1 MKPLKLVLSAFG
13 PYAGRTEI
21 DFTCLGEQGL
31 YLITGDTGAGKTIIF
46 DALCY
51 ALYGET
57 SGGTREAS
65 MLRSQYAAAD
75 VPTFV
80 ELAFRLRG
88 QEYVVRRN
96 PEYQRPAKRGSGL
109 TLERAAAELRYPD
122 ARQPVTKTG
131 EVDRAVK
138 ELLGLDYKQFT
149 QIAMIAQG
157 QFRKFLDTNTDERSK
172 IFRELFHTE
181 FYQSLQERLKR
192 EALDKYKECDE
203 LQRRTAQFLGGISCA
218 DYPEQAAKLALW
230 RQQEFRGCAGEALEL
245 VDAVIKLDEAKQA
258 QNAAAKSALDEQQR
272 ALNAQMEGFSQL
284 AELES
289 AVRSLQAQK
298 ERLQQ
303 QADSEAEAKAARE
316 KQLASL
322 ESAWQEAQAAQLAA
336 AQEQG
341 EQQRLAARKR
351 DLQDVQAMLARYNEE
366 LAELEAKRAEYR
378 EHMQAYTEKKQKYDA
393 LDMAFLQAQAGVLA
407 ATLKEH
413 EACPVCG
420 SLQHPRPAVL
430 PQDTPTEQQVKQAQA
445 AMTSAKAYLGDLA
458 GQGRKLNAGCE
469 RQLQLTLDKSRELLG
484 CAELDKLPACLQ
496 AEQQQTVEQTQE
508 LEARLRPLVQ
518 LARQEAQRAAAVTR
532 QRASNAMADAD
543 AQKRVAELAK
553 VEGQLQEKTEQLEQQ
568 QRLVAD
574 VDEAAL
580 RAQGAELAAAQ
591 RELEQQDRRLYAAI
605 ENNKGITANV
615 RESTEGLRRSE
626 EEYQSLKALA
636 DTMNGRL
643 VGKKHVNLET
653 YIQMHYFD
661 KILRRANVRLLQ
673 MTSGQYELCREALD
687 NDEVKTG
694 NSKTGL
700 DLVVHDHYSGRRRS
714 VKTLSGGESFMASL
728 ALALGLADEVQ
739 SSAGGIQLDAMFV
752 DEGFGSLDDSALQQA
767 VATLQGLS
775 EGRRLVGIIS
785 HVHDLMDMIDTQLV
799 VTKRTNGAG
808 TGSEVQ
814 ILA

>member
-21 DFTCLGEQGL
+21 DFTRLGEQGL

-192 EALDKYKECDE
+192 EALDKYKECEE
-203 LQRRTAQFLGGISCA
+203 LQRRTAQFLSGISCA
-218 DYPEQAAKLALW
+218 AYPEQAAKLALW

-245 VDAVIKLDEAKQA
+245 VDVVMRLDEAKQA
-258 QNAAAKSALDEQQR
+258 QNAAAKSELDEQQR
-272 ALNAQMEGFSQL
+272 ALNAQLEGFRQL

-298 ERLQQ
+298 ERLQE

-316 KQLASL
+316 QQLAAL

-366 LAELEAKRAEYR
+366 LAELEAKRSEYR
-378 EHMQAYTEKKQKYDA
+378 EHMQAYAEKKQKYDA

-420 SLQHPRPAVL
+420 SLQHPQPAVL

-484 CAELDKLPACLQ
+484 CAEPEKLPACLQ
-496 AEQQQTVEQTQE
+496 AEQQQTAKQTQE

-518 LARQEAQRAAAVTR
+518 LARQEAQRASAVTR
-532 QRASNAMADAD
+532 QRASNAQADAD

-553 VEGQLQEKTEQLEQQ
+553 VEGQLQEKTGQLEQQ

-591 RELEQQDRRLYAAI
+591 RELEQQDRMLYAALAT
-605 ENNKGITANV
+605 NKSITANV

>member
-21 DFTCLGEQGL
+21 DFARLGEQGL

-192 EALDKYKECDE
+192 EALDKYKECEE
-203 LQRRTAQFLGGISCA
+203 LQRRTAQFLSGISCA

-245 VDAVIKLDEAKQA
+245 VDVVMRLDEAKQA
-258 QNAAAKSALDEQQR
+258 QNAAAKSGLDEQQR
-272 ALNAQMEGFSQL
+272 SLNAQLECFSQL
-284 AELES
+284 AELEC

-316 KQLASL
+316 RQLAAL
-322 ESAWQEAQAAQLAA
+322 ESAWQEAQSAQLAA

-351 DLQDVQAMLARYNEE
+351 DLQDVQAMLARYHEE

-378 EHMQAYTEKKQKYDA
+378 ECMKTYTEKKQKYDA

-420 SLQHPRPAVL
+420 SLQHPQPAVL

-458 GQGRKLNAGCE
+458 GQGRKLHAGCE

-484 CAELDKLPACLQ
+484 CAESEKLPACLQ
-496 AEQQQTVEQTQE
+496 AEQQQTAEQTQA

-532 QRASNAMADAD
+532 QRASNAQADAD

-553 VEGQLQEKTEQLEQQ
+553 VEGQLQEKTGQLEQQ

-591 RELEQQDRRLYAAI
+591 RELEQQDRRLYAAL
-605 ENNKGITANV
+605 ENNKSITANV

-785 HVHDLMDMIDTQLV
+785 HVHDLMDMIETQLV

>member
-21 DFTCLGEQGL
+21 DFTRLGEQGL

-109 TLERAAAELRYPD
+109 TLERAAAELCYPD

-192 EALDKYKECDE
+192 EALDKYKECEE
-203 LQRRTAQFLGGISCA
+203 LQRRTAQFLSGISCDA
-218 DYPEQAAKLALW
+218 YPEQAAKLALW

-245 VDAVIKLDEAKQA
+245 VDVVMRLDEAKQA
-258 QNAAAKSALDEQQR
+258 QNAVAKSGLDKQQR
-272 ALNAQMEGFSQL
+272 ALNAQLECFSQL

-316 KQLASL
+316 RQLAAL

-341 EQQRLAARKR
+341 EQQRLAARMR

-413 EACPVCG
+413 EVCPVCG
-420 SLQHPRPAVL
+420 SLQHPQPAVL

-484 CAELDKLPACLQ
+484 CAEPEKLPACLQ
-496 AEQQQTVEQTQE
+496 AEQQQTAEQTQA
-508 LEARLRPLVQ
+508 LEARLRPLML
-518 LARQEAQRAAAVTR
+518 LAQQEAQRAAAVTR
-532 QRASNAMADAD
+532 QRASNARADAD

-568 QRLVAD
+568 QGLVAD

-591 RELEQQDRRLYAAI
+591 RELEQQDRRLYAAL

-615 RESTEGLRRSE
+615 RESTESLRRSE

-775 EGRRLVGIIS
+775 KGRRLVGIIS

>member
-1 MKPLKLVLSAFG
+1 
-13 PYAGRTEI
+13 
-21 DFTCLGEQGL
+21 
-31 YLITGDTGAGKTIIF
+31 
-46 DALCY
+46 
-51 ALYGET
+51 
-57 SGGTREAS
+57 

-192 EALDKYKECDE
+192 EALDKYKKCDE
-203 LQRRTAQFLGGISCA
+203 LQRRTAQFLSGISCA
-218 DYPEQAAKLALW
+218 DYPEQAAKLVLW

-245 VDAVIKLDEAKQA
+245 VDAVIKLDEAKQV

-298 ERLQQ
+298 DKLQ
-303 QADSEAEAKAARE
+303 
-316 KQLASL
+316 
-322 ESAWQEAQAAQLAA
+322 
-336 AQEQG
+336 
-341 EQQRLAARKR
+341 LAARKR

-445 AMTSAKAYLGDLA
+445 AMTSAKAYLSDLA

-484 CAELDKLPACLQ
+484 CAEPEKLPACLQ
-496 AEQQQTVEQTQE
+496 AEQQQTAEQTQE

-532 QRASNAMADAD
+532 QRASNAKADAD

-553 VEGQLQEKTEQLEQQ
+553 VEGQLQEKTGQLEQQ

>member
-21 DFTCLGEQGL
+21 DFTRLGEQGL

-192 EALDKYKECDE
+192 EALDKYKECEE
-203 LQRRTAQFLGGISCA
+203 LQRRTAQFLSGISCA

-245 VDAVIKLDEAKQA
+245 VDVVIKLDEAKQA
-258 QNAAAKSALDEQQR
+258 QNAAAKSELDEQQR
-272 ALNAQMEGFSQL
+272 ALNAQLEGFSQL

-303 QADSEAEAKAARE
+303 QANSEAEAKAARE
-316 KQLASL
+316 RQLAAL

-378 EHMQAYTEKKQKYDA
+378 ECMQAYTEKKQKYDA

-484 CAELDKLPACLQ
+484 CAEPEKLPACLQ
-496 AEQQQTVEQTQE
+496 AEQRQTAEQTQA

-553 VEGQLQEKTEQLEQQ
+553 VEGQLQEKTGQLEQQ

-580 RAQGAELAAAQ
+580 RAQGAELEAAQ

-615 RESTEGLRRSE
+615 RQSTESLRRSE

-673 MTSGQYELCREALD
+673 MTSGQYELCRESLD

>member
-21 DFTCLGEQGL
+21 DFTRLGEQGL

-57 SGGTREAS
+57 SGGTRDAS
-65 MLRSQYAAAD
+65 MLRSQYAQAD

-122 ARQPVTKTG
+122 ARQPATKTG

-245 VDAVIKLDEAKQA
+245 VDAVIKLDEAKQV

-298 ERLQQ
+298 DSLQQ

-316 KQLASL
+316 KQLADL

-420 SLQHPRPAVL
+420 SLQHPQPAVL

-496 AEQQQTVEQTQE
+496 AEQQQTAEQTQE

-518 LARQEAQRAAAVTR
+518 LTRQEAQRAAAVTR

-591 RELEQQDRRLYAAI
+591 CELEQQDRRLYATI
-605 ENNKGITANV
+605 ENNKGITVNV

>member
-21 DFTCLGEQGL
+21 DFTRLGEQGL

-192 EALDKYKECDE
+192 EALDKYKECEE
-203 LQRRTAQFLGGISCA
+203 LQRRTAQFLSGISCA

-245 VDAVIKLDEAKQA
+245 VDVVMRLDEAKQA
-258 QNAAAKSALDEQQR
+258 QNAAAKSGLDEQQR
-272 ALNAQMEGFSQL
+272 SLNAQLECFSQL
-284 AELES
+284 AELEC

-316 KQLASL
+316 RQLAAL
-322 ESAWQEAQAAQLAA
+322 ESAWQEAQSAQLAA

-351 DLQDVQAMLARYNEE
+351 DLQDVQAMLARYHEE

-378 EHMQAYTEKKQKYDA
+378 ECMKTYTEKKQKYDA

-420 SLQHPRPAVL
+420 SLQHPQPAVL

-458 GQGRKLNAGCE
+458 GQGRKLHAGCE

-484 CAELDKLPACLQ
+484 CAEPEKLPSCLQ
-496 AEQQQTVEQTQE
+496 AEQRQTAEQTQA

-518 LARQEAQRAAAVTR
+518 LARQEAQRAAAVMR
-532 QRASNAMADAD
+532 QRASNAQADAD

-553 VEGQLQEKTEQLEQQ
+553 VEGQLQEKTGQLEQQ

-591 RELEQQDRRLYAAI
+591 RELEQQDRRLYAALA
-605 ENNKGITANV
+605 NNKSITANV

-799 VTKRTNGAG
+799 VTKRMNGAG

>member
-21 DFTCLGEQGL
+21 DFTRLGEQGL

-192 EALDKYKECDE
+192 EALDKYKECEE
-203 LQRRTAQFLGGISCA
+203 LQRRTAQFLSGISCDA
-218 DYPEQAAKLALW
+218 YPEQAAKLALW

-245 VDAVIKLDEAKQA
+245 VDVVMRLDEAKQA
-258 QNAAAKSALDEQQR
+258 QNAAAKSELDEQQR
-272 ALNAQMEGFSQL
+272 ALNAQLECFSQL
-284 AELES
+284 AELEN

-316 KQLASL
+316 QQLASL

-420 SLQHPRPAVL
+420 SLQHPQPAVL

-484 CAELDKLPACLQ
+484 CAEPEKLPACLQ
-496 AEQQQTVEQTQE
+496 AEQQQTAEQTQA

-532 QRASNAMADAD
+532 QRASNAQADAD

-553 VEGQLQEKTEQLEQQ
+553 VEGQLQEKTGQLEQQ

-574 VDEAAL
+574 VDEAVL

-605 ENNKGITANV
+605 ANNKSITANV

-775 EGRRLVGIIS
+775 EGHRLVGIIS

-799 VTKRTNGAG
+799 VTKRTNGVG

>member
-21 DFTCLGEQGL
+21 DFTRLGEQGL

-181 FYQSLQERLKR
+181 FYKSLQERLKR
-192 EALDKYKECDE
+192 EALDKYKECEE
-203 LQRRTAQFLGGISCA
+203 LQRRTAQFLSGISCG

-245 VDAVIKLDEAKQA
+245 VDVVIKLDEAKQA
-258 QNAAAKSALDEQQR
+258 QNAAAKSGLDEQQR
-272 ALNAQMEGFSQL
+272 ALNTQLEGFSQL

-303 QADSEAEAKAARE
+303 QANSEAEAKAARE
-316 KQLASL
+316 RQLAAL

-378 EHMQAYTEKKQKYDA
+378 ECMQVYTEKKQKYDA

-420 SLQHPRPAVL
+420 SLQHPQPAVL

-458 GQGRKLNAGCE
+458 GQGRKLHAGCE

-484 CAELDKLPACLQ
+484 CAEPEKLPACLQ
-496 AEQQQTVEQTQE
+496 AEQRQTAEQTQE

-518 LARQEAQRAAAVTR
+518 LARQEAQRASAVTR
-532 QRASNAMADAD
+532 QRASNAQADAD

-553 VEGQLQEKTEQLEQQ
+553 VEGQLQEKTGQLEQQ

-605 ENNKGITANV
+605 ENNKSITANV

>member
-21 DFTCLGEQGL
+21 DFTRLGEQGL

-65 MLRSQYAAAD
+65 MLRSQYAQAE

-96 PEYQRPAKRGSGL
+96 PEYQRPVKRGSGL

-192 EALDKYKECDE
+192 EALDKCKECEE
-203 LQRRTAQFLGGISCA
+203 LQRRTAQFLSGISCDA
-218 DYPEQAAKLALW
+218 YPEQAAKLALW

-245 VDAVIKLDEAKQA
+245 MDVVIKLDEAKQA
-258 QNAAAKSALDEQQR
+258 QNAAAKRGLDEQQR
-272 ALNAQMEGFSQL
+272 ALNAQLEGFSWL

-289 AVRSLQAQK
+289 AVRTLQAQK

-316 KQLASL
+316 KQLADL

-445 AMTSAKAYLGDLA
+445 AMTSAKAYLGDIA

-484 CAELDKLPACLQ
+484 CAEPEKLPACLQ
-496 AEQQQTVEQTQE
+496 AEQKQTAEQTQK

-518 LARQEAQRAAAVTR
+518 LARQEAQRAGAVTR
-532 QRASNAMADAD
+532 QRASNAQADAD

-553 VEGQLQEKTEQLEQQ
+553 VEGQLQEKTGQLEQQ

>member
-21 DFTCLGEQGL
+21 DFTRLGEQGL

-192 EALDKYKECDE
+192 EALDKYKECEE
-203 LQRRTAQFLGGISCA
+203 LQRRTAQFLSGISCA

-230 RQQEFRGCAGEALEL
+230 RQQEFRGCAGETLEL
-245 VDAVIKLDEAKQA
+245 VDVVIKLDEAKQA
-258 QNAAAKSALDEQQR
+258 QNAAAKSELDEQQR
-272 ALNAQMEGFSQL
+272 ALNAQLECFSQL
-284 AELES
+284 AELEN

-316 KQLASL
+316 QQLAAL

-366 LAELEAKRAEYR
+366 MAELEAKRAEYR

-393 LDMAFLQAQAGVLA
+393 LDMAFLRAQAGVLA

-420 SLQHPRPAVL
+420 SLQHPQPAVL

-484 CAELDKLPACLQ
+484 CAEPEKLPACLQ
-496 AEQQQTVEQTQE
+496 AEQQQTAEQMQE
-508 LEARLRPLVQ
+508 LEARLRPLML
-518 LARQEAQRAAAVTR
+518 LARQEAQRASAVTR
-532 QRASNAMADAD
+532 QRASNAQADAD

-553 VEGQLQEKTEQLEQQ
+553 VEGQLQEKTGQLEQQ

-605 ENNKGITANV
+605 ANNKSITANV

>member
-21 DFTCLGEQGL
+21 DFTRLGEQGL

-192 EALDKYKECDE
+192 EALDKYKECEE
-203 LQRRTAQFLGGISCA
+203 LQRRTAQFLSGISCA

-230 RQQEFRGCAGEALEL
+230 RQQEFRGCAGETLEL
-245 VDAVIKLDEAKQA
+245 VDVVIKLDEAKQA
-258 QNAAAKSALDEQQR
+258 QNAAAKSELDEQQR
-272 ALNAQMEGFSQL
+272 ALNAQLECFSQL
-284 AELES
+284 AELEN

-316 KQLASL
+316 QQLAAL

-341 EQQRLAARKR
+341 EQQWLAARKR

-366 LAELEAKRAEYR
+366 MAELEAKRAEYR

-393 LDMAFLQAQAGVLA
+393 LDMAFLRAQAGVLA

-420 SLQHPRPAVL
+420 SLQHPQPAVL

-469 RQLQLTLDKSRELLG
+469 RQLQLTLDKSRELFG
-484 CAELDKLPACLQ
+484 CAEPEKLPACLQ
-496 AEQQQTVEQTQE
+496 AEQQQTAEQMQE
-508 LEARLRPLVQ
+508 LEARLRPLML
-518 LARQEAQRAAAVTR
+518 LARQEAQRASAVTR
-532 QRASNAMADAD
+532 QRASNAQADAD

-553 VEGQLQEKTEQLEQQ
+553 VEGQLQEKTGQLEQQ

-605 ENNKGITANV
+605 ANNKSITANV

>member
-21 DFTCLGEQGL
+21 DFTRLGEQGL

-80 ELAFRLRG
+80 ELAFHLRG
-88 QEYVVRRN
+88 QEYIVRRN

-192 EALDKYKECDE
+192 EALDKYKECEE
-203 LQRRTAQFLGGISCA
+203 LQRRTAQFLSGISCA

-245 VDAVIKLDEAKQA
+245 VDVVMRLDEAKQA
-258 QNAAAKSALDEQQR
+258 QNAAAKSGLDEQQR
-272 ALNAQMEGFSQL
+272 ALNAQLEGFSQL

-303 QADSEAEAKAARE
+303 QADSEAEAKAVRE
-316 KQLASL
+316 RQLAAL

-336 AQEQG
+336 AQEQS
-341 EQQRLAARKR
+341 EQQRLAARQR

-366 LAELEAKRAEYR
+366 LAELEAKRSEYR
-378 EHMQAYTEKKQKYDA
+378 ECMQTYTEKKQKYDA

-458 GQGRKLNAGCE
+458 GQGRKLSDGCE

-484 CAELDKLPACLQ
+484 CAEPEKLPACLQ
-496 AEQQQTVEQTQE
+496 AEQQQTAEQTQE

-518 LARQEAQRAAAVTR
+518 LAQQEAQRAAAVTR
-532 QRASNAMADAD
+532 QRASNAQADAD

-553 VEGQLQEKTEQLEQQ
+553 VEGQLQEKTGQLEQQ

-591 RELEQQDRRLYAAI
+591 HELEQQDRRLYAAI
-605 ENNKGITANV
+605 ANNKSITANV

>member
-21 DFTCLGEQGL
+21 DFTRLGEQGL

-96 PEYQRPAKRGSGL
+96 PEYQRSAKRGSGL

-192 EALDKYKECDE
+192 EALDKYKECEE
-203 LQRRTAQFLGGISCA
+203 LQRRTAQFLSGISCA

-230 RQQEFRGCAGEALEL
+230 RQQEFRGCAGETLEL
-245 VDAVIKLDEAKQA
+245 VDVVIKLDEAKQA
-258 QNAAAKSALDEQQR
+258 QNAAAKSELDEQQR
-272 ALNAQMEGFSQL
+272 ALNAQLECFSQL
-284 AELES
+284 AELEN

-316 KQLASL
+316 QQLAAL

-366 LAELEAKRAEYR
+366 MAELEAKRAEYR

-393 LDMAFLQAQAGVLA
+393 LDMAFLRAQAGVLA

-420 SLQHPRPAVL
+420 SLQHPQPAVL

-469 RQLQLTLDKSRELLG
+469 RQLQLTLDKSRELFG
-484 CAELDKLPACLQ
+484 CAEPEKLPACLQ
-496 AEQQQTVEQTQE
+496 AEQQQTAEQMQE
-508 LEARLRPLVQ
+508 LEARLRPLML
-518 LARQEAQRAAAVTR
+518 LARQEAQRASAVTR
-532 QRASNAMADAD
+532 QRASNAQADAD

-553 VEGQLQEKTEQLEQQ
+553 VEGQLQEKTGQLEQQ

-605 ENNKGITANV
+605 ENNKGVTANV

>member
-21 DFTCLGEQGL
+21 DFTRLGEQGL

-96 PEYQRPAKRGSGL
+96 PEYLRPAKRGSGL
-109 TLERAAAELRYPD
+109 TLERAAAELCYPD

-192 EALDKYKECDE
+192 EALDKCKECEE
-203 LQRRTAQFLGGISCA
+203 LQRRTAQFLSGISCA

-245 VDAVIKLDEAKQA
+245 VDVVMRLDEAKQA

-272 ALNAQMEGFSQL
+272 ALNAHLEGFSRL

-289 AVRSLQAQK
+289 AVRTLQAQK

-316 KQLASL
+316 RQLAAL

-341 EQQRLAARKR
+341 EQQRLAARQR

-366 LAELEAKRAEYR
+366 LAELETKRAEYR

-430 PQDTPTEQQVKQAQA
+430 PKDTPTEQQVKQAQA
-445 AMTSAKAYLGDLA
+445 AMTSAKAYLSDLA

-484 CAELDKLPACLQ
+484 CAEPEKLPACLQ
-496 AEQQQTVEQTQE
+496 AEQKQTAEQTQE

-532 QRASNAMADAD
+532 QRASNAQADAD

-553 VEGQLQEKTEQLEQQ
+553 VEGQLQEKTGQLEQQ
-568 QRLVAD
+568 QRLIAD

-799 VTKRTNGAG
+799 VTKRTNGTG

>member
-21 DFTCLGEQGL
+21 DFTRLGEQGL

-65 MLRSQYAAAD
+65 MLRSQYAQAD

-245 VDAVIKLDEAKQA
+245 MDAVIKLDEAKQA

-272 ALNAQMEGFSQL
+272 ALNAQLECFSRL
-284 AELES
+284 AELEN

-316 KQLASL
+316 KQLAAL
-322 ESAWQEAQAAQLAA
+322 ESAWQEAQAAQLAV

-484 CAELDKLPACLQ
+484 CAEPEKLPACLQ
-496 AEQQQTVEQTQE
+496 AEQKQTTEQTQE

-532 QRASNAMADAD
+532 QRASNAQADAD

-553 VEGQLQEKTEQLEQQ
+553 VEGQLQEKTGQLEQQ

-605 ENNKGITANV
+605 ENNKSITDNV
-615 RESTEGLRRSE
+615 RQSTESLRRSE

>member
-21 DFTCLGEQGL
+21 DFTRLGEQGL

-192 EALDKYKECDE
+192 EALDKYKECEE
-203 LQRRTAQFLGGISCA
+203 LQRRTAQFLSGISCA

-230 RQQEFRGCAGEALEL
+230 RQQEFRGCAGETLEL
-245 VDAVIKLDEAKQA
+245 VDVVIKLDEAKQA
-258 QNAAAKSALDEQQR
+258 QNAAAKSELDEQQR
-272 ALNAQMEGFSQL
+272 ALNAQLECFSQL
-284 AELES
+284 AELEN

-316 KQLASL
+316 QQLAAL

-366 LAELEAKRAEYR
+366 MAELEAKRAEYR

-393 LDMAFLQAQAGVLA
+393 LDMAFLRAQAGVLA

-420 SLQHPRPAVL
+420 SLQHPQPAVL

-469 RQLQLTLDKSRELLG
+469 RQLQLTLDKSRELFG
-484 CAELDKLPACLQ
+484 CAEPEKLPACLQ
-496 AEQQQTVEQTQE
+496 AEQQQTAEQMQE
-508 LEARLRPLVQ
+508 LEARLRPLML
-518 LARQEAQRAAAVTR
+518 LARQEAQRASAVTR
-532 QRASNAMADAD
+532 QRASNAQADAD

-553 VEGQLQEKTEQLEQQ
+553 VEGQLQEKTGQLEQQ

-591 RELEQQDRRLYAAI
+591 RELEQQDRRLYAAL
-605 ENNKGITANV
+605 ENNKSITANV

>member
-21 DFTCLGEQGL
+21 DFTRLGEQGL

-192 EALDKYKECDE
+192 EALDKYKECEE
-203 LQRRTAQFLGGISCA
+203 LQRRTAQFLSGISCA

-245 VDAVIKLDEAKQA
+245 VDVVMRLDEAKQA
-258 QNAAAKSALDEQQR
+258 QNAAAKSKLDEQQR
-272 ALNAQMEGFSQL
+272 ALNAQLECFSQL

-298 ERLQQ
+298 DRLQQ

-316 KQLASL
+316 RQLAAL

-341 EQQRLAARKR
+341 EQQRLAARQR

-420 SLQHPRPAVL
+420 SLQHPQPAVL

-484 CAELDKLPACLQ
+484 CAEPEKLPACLQ
-496 AEQQQTVEQTQE
+496 AEQQQTAKQTQE

-532 QRASNAMADAD
+532 QRTSNAQADED

-553 VEGQLQEKTEQLEQQ
+553 VEGQLQEKTGQLEQQ

-605 ENNKGITANV
+605 ANNKSITANV

>member
-21 DFTCLGEQGL
+21 DFTRLGEQGL

-192 EALDKYKECDE
+192 EALDKYKECEE
-203 LQRRTAQFLGGISCA
+203 LQRRTAQFLSGISCA

-230 RQQEFRGCAGEALEL
+230 RQQEFRGCAGETLEL
-245 VDAVIKLDEAKQA
+245 VDVVIKLDEAKQA
-258 QNAAAKSALDEQQR
+258 QNAAAKSELDEQQG
-272 ALNAQMEGFSQL
+272 ALNAQLECFSQL
-284 AELES
+284 AELEN

-316 KQLASL
+316 QQLAAL

-366 LAELEAKRAEYR
+366 MAELEAKRAEYR

-393 LDMAFLQAQAGVLA
+393 LDMAFLRAQAGVLA

-420 SLQHPRPAVL
+420 SLQHPQPAVL

-469 RQLQLTLDKSRELLG
+469 RQLQLTLDKSRELFG
-484 CAELDKLPACLQ
+484 CAEPEKLPACLQ
-496 AEQQQTVEQTQE
+496 AEQQQTAEQMQE
-508 LEARLRPLVQ
+508 LEARLRPLML
-518 LARQEAQRAAAVTR
+518 LARQEAQRASAVTR
-532 QRASNAMADAD
+532 QRASNAQADAD

-553 VEGQLQEKTEQLEQQ
+553 VEGQLQEKTGQLEQQ

-605 ENNKGITANV
+605 ANNKSITANV

>member
-21 DFTCLGEQGL
+21 DFTRLGEQGL

-192 EALDKYKECDE
+192 EALDKYKECEE
-203 LQRRTAQFLGGISCA
+203 LQRRTAQFLSGISCA

-230 RQQEFRGCAGEALEL
+230 RQQEFKGCAGEALEL
-245 VDAVIKLDEAKQA
+245 VDAVMRLDEAKQA
-258 QNAAAKSALDEQQR
+258 QNAAAKSKLDEQQR
-272 ALNAQMEGFSQL
+272 ALNAQLEGFSQL

-303 QADSEAEAKAARE
+303 QADSEAEAKDARE
-316 KQLASL
+316 QQLAAL
-322 ESAWQEAQAAQLAA
+322 ESAWQEAQAAQLEA

-341 EQQRLAARKR
+341 EQQRLAARQR

-366 LAELEAKRAEYR
+366 LAELETKRAEYR

-484 CAELDKLPACLQ
+484 CAEPEKLPACLQ
-496 AEQQQTVEQTQE
+496 AEQNQTAEQTRE
-508 LEARLRPLVQ
+508 LEARLRPLMQ

-532 QRASNAMADAD
+532 QRDSNAQADAD

-553 VEGQLQEKTEQLEQQ
+553 VEGQLQEKTGQLEQQ

-580 RAQGAELAAAQ
+580 RAQGAELTAAQ
-591 RELEQQDRRLYAAI
+591 RELEQQDRRLYATI

-615 RESTEGLRRSE
+615 RQSTEGLRRSE

-775 EGRRLVGIIS
+775 EGHRLVGIIS

>member
-21 DFTCLGEQGL
+21 DFTRLGEQGL

-65 MLRSQYAAAD
+65 MLRSQYAQAD

-245 VDAVIKLDEAKQA
+245 VDAVIKLDEAKQV

-272 ALNAQMEGFSQL
+272 ALNAQMEGFSRL

-298 ERLQQ
+298 DTLQQ
-303 QADSEAEAKAARE
+303 QADSEAEAKSARE
-316 KQLASL
+316 KQLAAL

-393 LDMAFLQAQAGVLA
+393 LDMAFLRAQAGVLA

-420 SLQHPRPAVL
+420 SLQHPQPAVL

-469 RQLQLTLDKSRELLG
+469 RQLQLTLDKSRELFG
-484 CAELDKLPACLQ
+484 CAEPEKLPACLQ
-496 AEQQQTVEQTQE
+496 AEQQQTAEQMQE
-508 LEARLRPLVQ
+508 LEARLRPLML
-518 LARQEAQRAAAVTR
+518 LARQEAQRASAVTR
-532 QRASNAMADAD
+532 QRASNAQADAD

-553 VEGQLQEKTEQLEQQ
+553 VEGQLQEKTGQLEQQ

-605 ENNKGITANV
+605 ANNKSITANV

>member
-21 DFTCLGEQGL
+21 DFTRLGEQGL

-122 ARQPVTKTG
+122 ARQPVTRTG

-192 EALDKYKECDE
+192 EALDKCKECEE

-245 VDAVIKLDEAKQA
+245 VDAVIKLDEAKQV

-298 ERLQQ
+298 DSLQQ

-316 KQLASL
+316 KQLAAL

-341 EQQRLAARKR
+341 EQQRLAARQR

-366 LAELEAKRAEYR
+366 LVELETKRAEYR

-484 CAELDKLPACLQ
+484 CAEPEKLPACLQ
-496 AEQQQTVEQTQE
+496 AEQKQTAEQTRE
-508 LEARLRPLVQ
+508 LEARLRPLMQ

-532 QRASNAMADAD
+532 QRASNAQADAD

-553 VEGQLQEKTEQLEQQ
+553 VEGQLQEKTGQLEQQ

-591 RELEQQDRRLYAAI
+591 RELEQQDRRLYATI

-615 RESTEGLRRSE
+615 RQSTESLRRSE

>member
-21 DFTCLGEQGL
+21 DFTRLGEQGL

-192 EALDKYKECDE
+192 EALDKYKECEE
-203 LQRRTAQFLGGISCA
+203 LQRRTAQFLSGISCA

-230 RQQEFRGCAGEALEL
+230 RQQEFRGCAGETLEL
-245 VDAVIKLDEAKQA
+245 VDVVIKLDEAKQA
-258 QNAAAKSALDEQQR
+258 QNAAAKSGLDEQQR
-272 ALNAQMEGFSQL
+272 ALNAQLEGFSQL
-284 AELES
+284 AELEN
-289 AVRSLQAQK
+289 AVSSLQAQK

-316 KQLASL
+316 QQLAAL

-366 LAELEAKRAEYR
+366 MAELEAKRAEYR

-393 LDMAFLQAQAGVLA
+393 LDMAFLRAQAGVLA

-420 SLQHPRPAVL
+420 SLQHPQPAVL

-469 RQLQLTLDKSRELLG
+469 RQLQLTLDKSRELFG
-484 CAELDKLPACLQ
+484 CAEPEKLPACLQ
-496 AEQQQTVEQTQE
+496 AEQQQTAEQMQE
-508 LEARLRPLVQ
+508 LEARLRPLML
-518 LARQEAQRAAAVTR
+518 LARQEAQRASAVTR
-532 QRASNAMADAD
+532 QRASNAQADAD

-553 VEGQLQEKTEQLEQQ
+553 VEGQLQEKTGQLEQQ

-605 ENNKGITANV
+605 ANNKSITANV

>member
-21 DFTCLGEQGL
+21 DFTRLGEQGL

-192 EALDKYKECDE
+192 EALDKYKECEE
-203 LQRRTAQFLGGISCA
+203 LQRRTAQFLSGISCA

-245 VDAVIKLDEAKQA
+245 VDVVMQLDEAKQA
-258 QNAAAKSALDEQQR
+258 QNAAVKSELDEQQR
-272 ALNAQMEGFSQL
+272 ALNAQLEGFSQL
-284 AELES
+284 AELEN
-289 AVRSLQAQK
+289 AVRNLQAQK

-316 KQLASL
+316 RQLAAL

-341 EQQRLAARKR
+341 EQERLAARKR

-458 GQGRKLNAGCE
+458 GQGRKLHAGCE

-484 CAELDKLPACLQ
+484 CAEPEKLPACLQ
-496 AEQQQTVEQTQE
+496 AEQQQTAKQTQA
-508 LEARLRPLVQ
+508 LEARLRPLMQ
-518 LARQEAQRAAAVTR
+518 LARQEAQRASAVTR
-532 QRASNAMADAD
+532 QRASNAQADAD

-553 VEGQLQEKTEQLEQQ
+553 VEGQLQEKTGQLEQQ

-605 ENNKGITANV
+605 ANNKSITANV

>member
-21 DFTCLGEQGL
+21 DFTRLGEQGL

-65 MLRSQYAAAD
+65 MLRSQYAQAD

-218 DYPEQAAKLALW
+218 DYPEQAAKLELW

-272 ALNAQMEGFSQL
+272 ALNAQLEGFSRL
-284 AELES
+284 AELEN

-298 ERLQQ
+298 EKLQQ
-303 QADSEAEAKAARE
+303 QADSEEEAKAARE
-316 KQLASL
+316 RQLAAL

-393 LDMAFLQAQAGVLA
+393 LDMAFLHAQAGVLA

-484 CAELDKLPACLQ
+484 CAEPEKLPACLQ
-496 AEQQQTVEQTQE
+496 AEQKQTAEQTRD
-508 LEARLRPLVQ
+508 LEARLRPLMQ
-518 LARQEAQRAAAVTR
+518 LARQEAQRAGAVTR
-532 QRASNAMADAD
+532 QRDSNARADAD

-553 VEGQLQEKTEQLEQQ
+553 VEGQLQEKTGQLEQQ

-615 RESTEGLRRSE
+615 RESTESLRRSE

>member
-21 DFTCLGEQGL
+21 DFTRLGEQGL

-203 LQRRTAQFLGGISCA
+203 LQRRTAQFLSGISCA

-245 VDAVIKLDEAKQA
+245 VDVVMQLDEAKQA
-258 QNAAAKSALDEQQR
+258 QNAAAKSELDEQQR
-272 ALNAQMEGFSQL
+272 ALNTQLECFSQL
-284 AELES
+284 AELEN

-303 QADSEAEAKAARE
+303 QADSEVEAKAARE
-316 KQLASL
+316 RQLAAL

-341 EQQRLAARKR
+341 EQQRLAARQR

-366 LAELEAKRAEYR
+366 LAELEGKRAEYR

-393 LDMAFLQAQAGVLA
+393 LDMAFLRAQAGVLA

-420 SLQHPRPAVL
+420 SLQHPQPAVL

-469 RQLQLTLDKSRELLG
+469 RQLQLTLDKSRELFG
-484 CAELDKLPACLQ
+484 CAEPEKLPACLQ
-496 AEQQQTVEQTQE
+496 AEQQQTAEQMQE
-508 LEARLRPLVQ
+508 LEARLRPLML
-518 LARQEAQRAAAVTR
+518 LARQEAQRASAVTR
-532 QRASNAMADAD
+532 QRASNAQADAD

-553 VEGQLQEKTEQLEQQ
+553 VEGQLQEKTGQLEQQ

-591 RELEQQDRRLYAAI
+591 RELEQQDRRLYAALA
-605 ENNKGITANV
+605 NNKSITANV

-673 MTSGQYELCREALD
+673 MTSGQYELCRESLD

-785 HVHDLMDMIDTQLV
+785 HVHDLMDMIETQLV

>member
-21 DFTCLGEQGL
+21 DFTRLGEQGL

-57 SGGTREAS
+57 SGGTRDAS

-109 TLERAAAELRYPD
+109 TLERASAELRYPD

-203 LQRRTAQFLGGISCA
+203 LQRRTAQFLSGISCA
-218 DYPEQAAKLALW
+218 DYPEQAAKLVLW

-272 ALNAQMEGFSQL
+272 ALNAQLEGFSQM

-303 QADSEAEAKAARE
+303 QADSEAEAKSARE

-366 LAELEAKRAEYR
+366 LAELETKRAEYR
-378 EHMQAYTEKKQKYDA
+378 EHMQDFTEKKQKYDA

-407 ATLKEH
+407 ATLKEQ

-445 AMTSAKAYLGDLA
+445 AMTSAKAYLGNLA

-484 CAELDKLPACLQ
+484 CAEPEKLPACLQ
-496 AEQQQTVEQTQE
+496 AEQKQTAEQTRE

-518 LARQEAQRAAAVTR
+518 LARQEAQRASAVTR
-532 QRASNAMADAD
+532 QRASNAQADAD

-553 VEGQLQEKTEQLEQQ
+553 VEGQLQEKTGQLEQQ

-605 ENNKGITANV
+605 ANNKSITANV

>member
-21 DFTCLGEQGL
+21 DFTRLGEQGL

-96 PEYQRPAKRGSGL
+96 PEYQRSAKRGSGL

-192 EALDKYKECDE
+192 EALDKYKECEE
-203 LQRRTAQFLGGISCA
+203 LQRRTAQFLSGISCA

-245 VDAVIKLDEAKQA
+245 VDAVMRLDEAKQA
-258 QNAAAKSALDEQQR
+258 QNAAAKSRLDEQQR
-272 ALNAQMEGFSQL
+272 ALNAQLECFSQL
-284 AELES
+284 AELEN

-316 KQLASL
+316 QQLAAL

-366 LAELEAKRAEYR
+366 MAELEAKRAEYR

-469 RQLQLTLDKSRELLG
+469 RQLQLTLDKSRELFG
-484 CAELDKLPACLQ
+484 CAEPEKLPACLQ
-496 AEQQQTVEQTQE
+496 AEQQQTAEQMQE
-508 LEARLRPLVQ
+508 LEARLRPLML
-518 LARQEAQRAAAVTR
+518 LARQEAQRASAVTR
-532 QRASNAMADAD
+532 QRASNAQADAD

-553 VEGQLQEKTEQLEQQ
+553 VEGQLQEKTGQLEQQ

-591 RELEQQDRRLYAAI
+591 CELEQQDRRLYAAI

-615 RESTEGLRRSE
+615 RQSTESLRRSE

-643 VGKKHVNLET
+643 VGNKHVNLET